1 MYNTLS
7 NESSFKQFYKQK
19 KYSIYSTQTLETV
32 YTLNYIFCKELKFAA
47 TLSSVET
54 PLLILKLYTALYQDQ
69 LQHVK

>member
-32 YTLNYIFCKELKFAA
+32 YTLNYIFCKELMKQKAM
-47 TLSSVET
+47 ST
-54 PLLILKLYTALYQDQ
+54 PKL
-69 LQHVK
+69 